1 MNEKILE
8 AKKAVVDEVNQTL
21 VGSKCAVVISY
32 QGLKVSELNVLR
44 KGLKSVGATMQVH
57 KNTLMKR
64 AIDAD
69 GFNALDSLLKGPN
82 ALITAADPTAA
93 LPILNKFAKKNKAL
107 VIKGAII
114 DGTFCD
120 TAKIQTLV
128 HSVQK
133 KMLLLCFFQFSKLQY
148 KDSLLQLRLL
158 QKPDNNQLI
167 IGGYIKW
174 LS

>member
-1 MNEKILE
+1 
-8 AKKAVVDEVNQTL
+8 
-21 VGSKCAVVISY
+21 
-32 QGLKVSELNVLR
+32 
-44 KGLKSVGATMQVH
+44 MQVH

-120 TAKIQTLV
+120 TAKIQTLGALGSKEDV
-128 HSVQK
+128 IA
-133 KMLLLCFFQFSKLQY
+133 MLLSVLEAPVQRFAATVKAVAEA
-148 KDSLLQLRLL
+148 
-158 QKPDNNQLI
+158 
-167 IGGYIKW
+167 
-174 LS
+174 

>member
-69 GFNALDSLLKGPN
+69 GFNALDSLLK
-82 ALITAADPTAA
+82 
-93 LPILNKFAKKNKAL
+93 AL

-120 TAKIQTLV
+120 TAKIQTLGALGSKEDV
-128 HSVQK
+128 IA
-133 KMLLLCFFQFSKLQY
+133 MLLSVLEAPVQRFAATVKAVAEARQ
-148 KDSLLQLRLL
+148 
-158 QKPDNNQLI
+158 
-167 IGGYIKW
+167 
-174 LS
+174 

>member
-8 AKKAVVDEVNQTL
+8 AKKAVVDEVTQTL

-120 TAKIQTLV
+120 TAKIQTLGALGSKEDV
-128 HSVQK
+128 IA
-133 KMLLLCFFQFSKLQY
+133 MLLSVLEAPVQRFAATVKAVAEARQ
-148 KDSLLQLRLL
+148 
-158 QKPDNNQLI
+158 
-167 IGGYIKW
+167 
-174 LS
+174 

>member
-69 GFNALDSLLKGPN
+69 GFNALDSLLKGPH

-107 VIKGAII
+107 VII

-120 TAKIQTLV
+120 TAKIQTLGALGSKEDV
-128 HSVQK
+128 IA
-133 KMLLLCFFQFSKLQY
+133 MLLSVLEAPVQRFAATVKAVAEARQ
-148 KDSLLQLRLL
+148 
-158 QKPDNNQLI
+158 
-167 IGGYIKW
+167 
-174 LS
+174 